1 MVIWI
6 YGLSGSGKT
15 TLAKKLYEELIR
27 YHPRLILLDG
37 EELRRIF
44 PSIGHDP
51 FGRVFMGEIKF
62 GLAALLAGQGC
73 EVILTG
79 VSWRQGDALLV
90 PDYFDIFLD
99 IPIEECR
106 RRDPTGLYASG
117 GLNVVVVDLEYQR
130 PRNPKLTISAGDQE
144 RGIQYCVDLVLVAL
158 NAEKEW
164 VA

>member
-62 GLAALLAGQGC
+62 GLAALLAKQGC
-73 EVILTG
+73 EIILTG
-79 VSWRQGDALLV
+79 VSWRESDAAV
-90 PDYFDIFLD
+90 SPDYFDVFLD

-106 RRDPTGLYASG
+106 RRDPRGLYASS
-117 GLNVVVVDLEYQR
+117 GLNVVGVDLEYRR
-130 PRNPKLTISAGDQE
+130 PRNPKLTISAVAQK

-158 NAEKEW
+158 NAQKGWE
-164 VA
+164 A